1 MKPEKV
7 FKRYDVRGEY
17 PEELNEEFAEKIGK
31 SLGTFASENFS
42 RRIVLCRDNKSS
54 SASLKKSLIEGLQS
68 TGVKVIDI
76 GSGPTDYAAYT
87 GVKHSCISVQVT
99 SSHMPLDFNGFKFMY
114 PKGNGFVN
122 KDLKRVKDIFRS
134 EKFSTGEGEV
144 REMESTSWNRYKDD
158 LKLKA
163 MRYSATRI
171 DKKIVVDTM
180 GGAAREILPE
190 LLRGLGAEVIDLSDG
205 KDEMPYRD
213 PPNPKPEY
221 LDELVKAFEEHD
233 ADLGIATDM
242 DGDRVTFYNG
252 EFISGDEVFA
262 LMSRLVSGDAVASID
277 TSEALEEVIE
287 DRGNEVFYTR
297 VGDPF
302 VMDKALEE
310 NTAIA
315 GEPNGH
321 YSVLEFVPYNSG
333 TLTALMIAGL
343 DIENELNE
351 VPHRSV
357 KRDSVEVEGKHELI
371 ESLKEV
377 FEEDYEVISEKD
389 GVKAS
394 IGYSNVLIRPSGS
407 SPKLRIISE
416 AADEDTAKAGL
427 EEAKEIIA
435 HNS

>member
-1 MKPEKV
+1 V
-7 FKRYDVRGEY
+7 V
-17 PEELNEEFAEKIGK
+17 
-31 SLGTFASENFS
+31 
-42 RRIVLCRDNKSS
+42 CRDNKSS
-54 SASLKKSLIEGLQS
+54 SASLKERLVKGLRS

-87 GVKHSCISVQVT
+87 GKKHGCISVQVT
-99 SSHMPLDFNGFKFMY
+99 SSHMPLNFNGFKFMY
-114 PKGNGFVN
+114 PEGNGFVN
-122 KDLKRVKDIFRS
+122 EDLNEVKEIFRS
-134 EKFSTGEGEV
+134 GGFNNGEGKLK
-144 REMESTSWNRYKDD
+144 EMKSTSWSRYKDD

-163 MRYSATRI
+163 MRYSATQI

-180 GGAAREILPE
+180 GGATRDILPE
-190 LLRGLGAEVIDLSDG
+190 LLRGLGAEVIDISDE

-213 PPNPKPEY
+213 PPNPKPDN
-221 LDELVKAFEEHD
+221 LDELVEAFDEHD

-242 DGDRVTFYNG
+242 DGDRATFYNG
-252 EFISGDEVFA
+252 EFISGDEVFC

-277 TSEALEEVIE
+277 TSEALEELVE

-310 NTAIA
+310 KTTIA

-343 DIENELNE
+343 DIESELNE

-357 KRDSVEVEGKHELI
+357 RRDSIEVDDKHERV
-371 ESLKEV
+371 ERLKKVLKDEH
-377 FEEDYEVISEKD
+377 DIISEKD
-389 GVKAS
+389 GVKAK

-407 SPKLRIISE
+407 SPKLRVISE
-416 AADEDTAKAGL
+416 AADEDTAEAGL
-427 EEAKEIIA
+427 DEAKELIR
-435 HNS
+435 NS